1 MVLQTDGY
9 RFLIESPRGIRTVSS
24 DHVTGAPTPPARDAK
39 WTRAFR
45 AQALFKEGTTPK
57 DGPEFVFEKFI
68 EHGWN
73 EDGQLKLLVK
83 MFGFPEKEATW
94 QFASSLPREA
104 LRKYCLRK
112 KIKLPALTR
121 EGVFFS
127 DQVKKRVQDWRA
139 AKAGTETKRD
149 KNQG

>member
-1 MVLQTDGY
+1 
-9 RFLIESPRGIRTVSS
+9 
-24 DHVTGAPTPPARDAK
+24 
-39 WTRAFR
+39 
-45 AQALFKEGTTPK
+45 
-57 DGPEFVFEKFI
+57 VFEKFI

-83 MFGFPEKEATW
+83 WFGFPEKEATW
-94 QFASSLPREA
+94 QFAFSLPREA

-149 KNQG
+149 KKQG